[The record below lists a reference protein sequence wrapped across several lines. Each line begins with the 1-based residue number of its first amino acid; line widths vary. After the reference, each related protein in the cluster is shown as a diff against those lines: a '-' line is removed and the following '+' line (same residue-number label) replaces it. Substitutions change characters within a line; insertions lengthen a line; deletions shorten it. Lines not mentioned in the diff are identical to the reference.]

1 MPVTNLLD
9 TGWEKKISKSDSNF
23 RAFITNYMI
32 ELIS

>member
-9 TGWEKKISKSDSNF
+9 KSWEKKSKYDSNF
-23 RAFITNYMI
+23 KAFITNYMI